1 MKINYNEVE
10 KSKILSKVK
19 ELEDELRIAE
29 THNFDK
35 QEISHLKKL
44 IEIKKNK
51 IKIPGK
57 KEWELKKILF
67 G

>member
-1 MKINYNEVE
+1 MDNLDLEVG
-10 KSKILSKVK
+10 
-19 ELEDELRIAE
+19 EDVYLWEE
-29 THNFDK
+29 GKDNFDK

>member
-1 MKINYNEVE
+1 M
-10 KSKILSKVK
+10 SDLK

>member
-1 MKINYNEVE
+1 MEKNTMDNLDLEVGEDVYLWEEGKDNY
-10 KSKILSKVK
+10 
-19 ELEDELRIAE
+19 
-29 THNFDK
+29 DK